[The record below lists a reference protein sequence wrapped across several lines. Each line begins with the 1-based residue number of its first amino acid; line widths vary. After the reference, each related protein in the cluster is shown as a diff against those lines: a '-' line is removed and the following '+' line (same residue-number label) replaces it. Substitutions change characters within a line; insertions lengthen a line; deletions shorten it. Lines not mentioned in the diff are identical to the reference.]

1 MMTGLVLSSF
11 WKFLERAKIQQK
23 VQTWLYL
30 WQLLSGQGEPETA
43 VKAINLKV

>member
-1 MMTGLVLSSF
+1 MMTGLVLALSKNF
-11 WKFLERAKIQQK
+11 QKELKIQQK